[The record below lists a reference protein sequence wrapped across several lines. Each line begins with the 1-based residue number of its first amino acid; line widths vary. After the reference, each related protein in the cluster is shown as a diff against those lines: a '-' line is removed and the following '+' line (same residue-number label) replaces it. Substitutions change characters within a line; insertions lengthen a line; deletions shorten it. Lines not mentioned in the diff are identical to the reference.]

1 MVYFEPPAWGG
12 GGGES
17 RWLPHH
23 NCVVIA
29 PMIMKLVTGMK
40 LDVFDT
46 MVTKNC
52 VISLLLRKY
61 VVITL
66 ILAESKALILDAR
79 NSWKIPSLI

>member
-1 MVYFEPPAWGG
+1 
-12 GGGES
+12 
-17 RWLPHH
+17 
-23 NCVVIA
+23 
-29 PMIMKLVTGMK
+29 MIMKLVAGMK

-66 ILAESKALILDAR
+66 ILAESKALMLDAR
-79 NSWKIPSLI
+79 NS

>member
-1 MVYFEPPAWGG
+1 MVFFEPPAWGEG
-12 GGGES
+12 RHGC
-17 RWLPHH
+17 PPDH

-29 PMIMKLVTGMK
+29 PMIMKLVTAMK

-46 MVTKNC
+46 MVTKNF

-66 ILAESKALILDAR
+66 ILADSKALMLDAR
-79 NSWKIPSLI
+79 NS

>member
-1 MVYFEPPAWGG
+1 MA
-12 GGGES
+12 
-17 RWLPHH
+17 PHH

-29 PMIMKLVTGMK
+29 PMIMKLVTGMQ

-46 MVTKNC
+46 TVTKNF

-66 ILAESKALILDAR
+66 ILADSDALMLDAR
-79 NSWKIPSLI
+79 NS

>member
-1 MVYFEPPAWGG
+1 MVFFEPPAWGG
-12 GGGES
+12 GGEA
-17 RWLPHH
+17 RWFPHH
-23 NCVVIA
+23 NCVVIV

-46 MVTKNC
+46 MVTKNF

-66 ILAESKALILDAR
+66 ILADSKALMLDAR
-79 NSWKIPSLI
+79 NS

>member
-1 MVYFEPPAWGG
+1 MVFFEPSAWGR
-12 GGGES
+12 GGEAQ
-17 RWLPHH
+17 WLPHN

-29 PMIMKLVTGMK
+29 PMIMKLVTRMK

-46 MVTKNC
+46 MVTKNF

-66 ILAESKALILDAR
+66 ILADSKALMLDAR
-79 NSWKIPSLI
+79 NSYKIPSLI